1 MKDKETEDL
10 IQCISN
16 NHCFAPLQLS
26 NLVEQC
32 QWPDPSVEL
41 QVWSRLTYLAYKSKN
56 HSLVMRCAA
65 KAMAFD
71 AVPIKHRR
79 LDE

>member
-1 MKDKETEDL
+1 MKDKETEDVMSL
-10 IQCISN
+10 MNI
-16 NHCFAPLQLS
+16 HGLVPLQLS

-41 QVWSRLTYLAYKSKN
+41 QVWSRLTYLAYKAKN